1 MHNDGEHDDVNDLRD
16 AVAAVRAQVDAAALE
31 AGRDPAEVRLL
42 PVSKT
47 VPVERLRSAVAAGM
61 HEFAENKPQ
70 EVQRKAVEM
79 SDLPVRWIAI
89 GHLQTNKAKVIAEH
103 AHEFQALDSVRLA
116 EALQRRLD
124 PLDRRL
130 DVLVQVN
137 TSGEDAKTGAAPQ
150 DVGTILAAASQCDR
164 LRVRGFMTVA
174 SNTDDI
180 GEVRRC
186 FSQLRGILDSA
197 RSDAVVDPELLTELS
212 MGMSGDFRT
221 AIAEGATCVRVGTAI
236 FGARDYS
243 KK

>member
-150 DVGTILAAASQCDR
+150 DVGTILAAASRCDR

-197 RSDAVVDPELLTELS
+197 RSDAVVEPELLTELS

>member
-150 DVGTILAAASQCDR
+150 DVGTILAAASRCDR